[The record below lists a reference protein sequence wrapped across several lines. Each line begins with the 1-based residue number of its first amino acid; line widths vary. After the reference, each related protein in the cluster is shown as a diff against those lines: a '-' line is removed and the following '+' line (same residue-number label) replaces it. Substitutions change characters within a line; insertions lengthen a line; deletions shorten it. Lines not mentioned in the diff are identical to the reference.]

1 MKLLPKRNTST
12 SRSDQAYLRK
22 RLRAE
27 TRAALK
33 ATSVAAISAHVEL
46 ATRYAKMLTGQQL

>member
-1 MKLLPKRNTST
+1 MERLSKRNALTN
-12 SRSDQAYLRK
+12 RSDQTYLRK